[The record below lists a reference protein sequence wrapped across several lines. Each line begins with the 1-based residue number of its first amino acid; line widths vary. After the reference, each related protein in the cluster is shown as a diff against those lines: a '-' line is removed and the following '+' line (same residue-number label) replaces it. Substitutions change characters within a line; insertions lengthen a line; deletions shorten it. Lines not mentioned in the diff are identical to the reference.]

1 MTYGEALQILGL
13 SDGFT
18 EEDLKKAYRKKA
30 KQFHPDVAGPG
41 GAEMFQ
47 KVKMA
52 YDFLLSFRLE
62 TAKSLLTHETIFDIV
77 LKGSN

>member
-18 EEDLKKAYRKKA
+18 EEDLRRAYRKKA
-30 KQFHPDVAGPG
+30 KQYHPDVAGPG
-41 GAEMFQ
+41 GVEMFQ
-47 KVKMA
+47 KVKTA

-62 TAKSLLTHETIFDIV
+62 NAKSLLTHETIFDV
-77 LKGSN
+77 GLKVSN